1 MKNILILGH
10 NGMLGNMV
18 LNFFKKTNK
27 YNIFALDEKF
37 PSDAFKDKIKQI
49 ECDIIVNCIGKI
61 PQKTPTKSDIY
72 LINTYFPVWLAE
84 NKPNSLIVHPS
95 TDCVF
100 NGATKKLMYDN
111 DDNMDAND
119 VYGKSKRLASELL
132 NDFNNVFEIRTSI
145 IGPELY
151 DKKSLFEWILNKN
164 ETERVNG
171 YINHFWNGI
180 TTLQW
185 AKLLHDFIQNE
196 TFSKKIQIGTDRIDK
211 FNLLKMICSIFN
223 LKRNIIEFETK
234 ETVNK
239 CLKSD
244 INIISLE
251 KQLQELYLFLRNE

>member
-1 MKNILILGH
+1 MN
-10 NGMLGNMV
+10 
-18 LNFFKKTNK
+18 
-27 YNIFALDEKF
+27 Y
-37 PSDAFKDKIKQI
+37 
-49 ECDIIVNCIGKI
+49 DI
-61 PQKTPTKSDIY
+61 
-72 LINTYFPVWLAE
+72 
-84 NKPNSLIVHPS
+84 
-95 TDCVF
+95 
-100 NGATKKLMYDN
+100 
-111 DDNMDAND
+111 
-119 VYGKSKRLASELL
+119 YGKSKRLASELL

-145 IGPELY
+145 IGPEIY

-164 ETERVNG
+164 ETEQVNG

-244 INIISLE
+244 INILSLE
-251 KQLQELYLFLRNE
+251 KQLQELYVFLRNE